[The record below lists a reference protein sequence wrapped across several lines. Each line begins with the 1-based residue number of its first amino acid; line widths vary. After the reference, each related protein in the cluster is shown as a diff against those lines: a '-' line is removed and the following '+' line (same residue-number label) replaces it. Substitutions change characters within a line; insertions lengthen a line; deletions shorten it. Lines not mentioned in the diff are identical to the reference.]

1 MPRPTRR
8 VAAGQVYFFALE
20 EILQDRRT
28 VLQREV
34 DKVRTQIAELE
45 KALKE
50 RADYGL
56 GKGNPAAARRE
67 VDRALLQRLKRR
79 AESLEQALSRLSQGL
94 YGICVQCGRPIHPER
109 LAALPDATSCVDCAQ
124 GTWPRRKKPGAVALK

>member
-1 MPRPTRR
+1 M
-8 VAAGQVYFFALE
+8 
-20 EILQDRRT
+20 QDRRT

>member
-1 MPRPTRR
+1 MDLVHAETDETGGGWP
-8 VAAGQVYFFALE
+8 GLFFLALE

-34 DKVRTQIAELE
+34 GKVRTQIAELE
-45 KALKE
+45 KTLKE
-50 RADYGL
+50 RPDYGL

-67 VDRALLQRLKRR
+67 VDRALLQRLK
-79 AESLEQALSRLSQGL
+79 
-94 YGICVQCGRPIHPER
+94 PER

-124 GTWPRRKKPGAVALK
+124 GTWLRCKKPGAVALK